1 MDKISLILGVLS
13 IILAINKTVR
23 VKAIR
28 IIFCYLSTFPILRLV
43 YKNLQLF
50 TFNDYFDNKTFD
62 SRIVWLWQNGLFLYS
77 SILALVLYV
86 FYYYV
91 LFNLFDKWVYKKWGN
106 KIHSKIKSKNNISSL
121 IDFFSNYYL
130 SLFKFLIEARIMP
143 ISSFVAKSEYDTKL
157 HESDLKNDAIGN
169 LCLFVSIEYCL
180 IFILG
185 YNSFVIILTSLLILF
200 LIAISAAIT
209 PMIYQYKKQ
218 VFHKTMLYLDNVF
231 EKEL

>member
-77 SILALVLYV
+77 SIL
-86 FYYYV
+86 
-91 LFNLFDKWVYKKWGN
+91 
-106 KIHSKIKSKNNISSL
+106 
-121 IDFFSNYYL
+121 
-130 SLFKFLIEARIMP
+130 E
-143 ISSFVAKSEYDTKL
+143 
-157 HESDLKNDAIGN
+157 
-169 LCLFVSIEYCL
+169 
-180 IFILG
+180 
-185 YNSFVIILTSLLILF
+185 
-200 LIAISAAIT
+200 
-209 PMIYQYKKQ
+209 
-218 VFHKTMLYLDNVF
+218 
-231 EKEL
+231 